1 MLVAL
6 VRTICIAI
14 FTSLDDEESSN
25 GFRLTENIC
34 DGIDAESWLLIT
46 FLVRAADFLIW
57 EPLVK
62 IRHLQ
67 SANAI
72 SYTHSIVTF
81 SRFRL
86 EVVVSWPFQNH
97 LHFVRFL
104 HPASFCSNFR
114 HPFAVS
120 TLRST
125 MVDISNLILKA
136 LHRLTL
142 FLFGLYYT
150 FKIWWNRSKDR
161 MSLQQ
166 LLDLTKQGHFKR
178 IPKHLAFIAN
188 LEDYEYISDFD
199 LVKLICWAILVQIP
213 YVSVHDPDGFL
224 KRRQKA
230 ILNRVR
236 EYLMSQFIDENDIQ
250 LKPGNL
256 T

>member
-1 MLVAL
+1 
-6 VRTICIAI
+6 
-14 FTSLDDEESSN
+14 
-25 GFRLTENIC
+25 
-34 DGIDAESWLLIT
+34 
-46 FLVRAADFLIW
+46 
-57 EPLVK
+57 
-62 IRHLQ
+62 
-67 SANAI
+67 
-72 SYTHSIVTF
+72 
-81 SRFRL
+81 
-86 EVVVSWPFQNH
+86 
-97 LHFVRFL
+97 
-104 HPASFCSNFR
+104 
-114 HPFAVS
+114 
-120 TLRST
+120 
-125 MVDISNLILKA
+125 
-136 LHRLTL
+136 
-142 FLFGLYYT
+142 
-150 FKIWWNRSKDR
+150 